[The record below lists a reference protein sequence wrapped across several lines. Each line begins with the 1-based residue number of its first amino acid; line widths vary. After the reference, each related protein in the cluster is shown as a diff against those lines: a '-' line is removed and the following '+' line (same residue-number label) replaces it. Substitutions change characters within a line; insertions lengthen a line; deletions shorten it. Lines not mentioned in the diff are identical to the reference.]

1 MLEIKDLNNYSL
13 LADYYEFTM
22 GNGYFK
28 SGQTDKIVY
37 FDLFFRNIPDD
48 GGFAIVAGLEQA
60 VEYISN
66 LKFSSEDIDFL
77 RDKGIFDEGFLEYL
91 ANFKFTCDVWAIP
104 EGTPIFPGEPIMVVR
119 GPIIQTQLME
129 TMLLVTMNYQS
140 LIATKSNRIV
150 RAARGRAVIEFGSRR
165 AQGYSGAILGAR
177 AAYIGG
183 CMGTANTMSDRLYG
197 VPAMG
202 TMAHS
207 WVQSFDSEL
216 EAFRTYARTYP
227 DNCSLLID
235 TYDIMKEGLPNA
247 IKVFKEEL
255 VPNGFRPKS
264 VRIDSG
270 DISYLSKA
278 IRKVLDEEGFSDCGI
293 MASNSLDEYVIESLL
308 EQGAEINS
316 FGVGERLITSKSD
329 PVFGGVYKLSA
340 VEDDEGNIIPK
351 IKISENVEKITIPGF
366 KQVHRFF
373 DKDTHAPI
381 ADVISLHDEDFS
393 EEEEIEIFHPVHT
406 WKRKTI
412 NNFYTRKLLVPIFK
426 GGELV
431 YDSPTI
437 SEIREFANSEVA
449 NLWDELKRFD
459 NPHEYFVDLS
469 QSLWNIQNELLNRH

>member
-13 LADYYEFTM
+13 LADFYEFTM

-77 RDKGIFDEGFLEYL
+77 RGKGIFDEGFLEYL

-216 EAFRTYARTYP
+216 EAFRTYAKTYP

-308 EQGAEINS
+308 EQGAEIDS

-340 VEDDEGNIIPK
+340 VEDEGKIIPK

-373 DKDTHAPI
+373 DRDTHAPI

-393 EEEEIEIFHPVHT
+393 DEEEIEIFHPVHT

-412 NNFYTRKLLVPIFK
+412 NNFYTKKLLVPIFS

-431 YDSPTI
+431 YESPSI
-437 SEIREFANSEVA
+437 SEIREFANSEIE

-469 QSLWNIQNELLNRH
+469 QSLWDIQNELLNRH

>member
-247 IKVFKEEL
+247 IKVFNEEL

>member
-13 LADYYEFTM
+13 LADFYEFTM

-77 RDKGIFDEGFLEYL
+77 RGKGIFDEGFLEYL
-91 ANFKFTCDVWAIP
+91 ENFKFTCDVWAIP

-216 EAFRTYARTYP
+216 EAFRTYAKTYP

-308 EQGAEINS
+308 EQGAEIDS

-340 VEDDEGNIIPK
+340 VEDEGKIIPK

-373 DKDTHAPI
+373 DRDTHAPI

-393 EEEEIEIFHPVHT
+393 DEEEIEIFHPVHT

-412 NNFYTRKLLVPIFK
+412 NNFYTRKLLVPIFS

-431 YDSPTI
+431 YESPSI
-437 SEIREFANSEVA
+437 SEIREFANSEIE

-469 QSLWNIQNELLNRH
+469 QSLWDIQNELLNRH

>member
-77 RDKGIFDEGFLEYL
+77 RNKGIFDEGFLEYL

-216 EAFRTYARTYP
+216 ESFRTYARTYP

-247 IKVFKEEL
+247 IKVFNEEL

>member
-216 EAFRTYARTYP
+216 ESFRTYARTYP

-247 IKVFKEEL
+247 IKVFNEEL